1 MSVNEET
8 KLKEEVVVDNT
19 EMAEA
24 NVGNIEVVSKKA
36 KLKAI
41 CKKVAIG
48 AGVTLFGGICY
59 ALGVKKG
66 HNDNESEVIEVEDYD
81 TEEESN
87 EEE

>member
-36 KLKAI
+36 KFKAI

-81 TEEESN
+81 TVDESN
-87 EEE
+87 EE